1 MKQILGCLYSFLTVT
16 ALNTCIITDFF
27 INKQFTWSYICT
39 PSIIFAW
46 LVLYPII
53 RYGSKEI
60 SYSLKMLSI
69 FIIPYLFILSALIN
83 RSIINIGFF
92 IAVISIIYLWCQ
104 YNILKTAKDL
114 KYISLSVSFFI
125 TLLLYL
131 IIDIYICFWF
141 PKEILSIW
149 DFLGIL
155 TFLLTAIIF
164 FFTGCVKEL
173 FKK

>member
-1 MKQILGCLYSFLTVT
+1 MKQLLGGLYSFLTVI
-16 ALNTCIITDFF
+16 ALDACTIIDFY

-53 RYGSKEI
+53 RYGEKEI

-92 IAVISIIYLWCQ
+92 IAVISVIYLWCQ
-104 YNILKTAKDL
+104 FNILKTSKDL

-131 IIDIYICFWF
+131 IIDIYICFLF
-141 PKEILSIW
+141 PKELLSIW

-155 TFLLTAIIF
+155 VFLLTAIVF
-164 FFTGCVKEL
+164 FFKGCTKEL
-173 FKK
+173 FKR

>member
-1 MKQILGCLYSFLTVT
+1 MKKILANGYSLLSILAV
-16 ALNTCIITDFF
+16 NICVIVDFVCTSG
-27 INKQFTWSYICT
+27 FTWSKITT

-53 RYGSKEI
+53 CYGREEL

-69 FIIPYLFILSALIN
+69 FILPYLLLLSLLIN

-92 IAVISIIYLWCQ
+92 IAIISVIYLWCQ
-104 YNILKTAKDL
+104 YNIMKDAKDL

-131 IIDIYICFWF
+131 IIDIYLCFIF
-141 PKEILSIW
+141 PKELLGVW
-149 DFLGIL
+149 DFIGIL
-155 TFLLTAIIF
+155 IFLVTAIIF
-164 FFTGCVKEL
+164 FFKGCTKEL